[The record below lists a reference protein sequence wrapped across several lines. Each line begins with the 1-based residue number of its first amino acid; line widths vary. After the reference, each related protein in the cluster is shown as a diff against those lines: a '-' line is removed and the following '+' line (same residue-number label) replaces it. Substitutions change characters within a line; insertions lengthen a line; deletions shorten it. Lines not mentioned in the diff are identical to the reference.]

1 LIKRIN
7 HIGIV
12 VRRIEEALK
21 VYQDALGLPLTKI
34 EEVPEQEVRVAF
46 LEVDGSEVELVEP
59 TSTKSGVARFL
70 ERRGEGLHHICFE
83 VDEIEGALRELE
95 AKGIAL
101 VEREPRRGAKGKVAF
116 IHPKSACGVLIE
128 LLEVV

>member
-1 LIKRIN
+1 LIKRVD

-116 IHPKSACGVLIE
+116 IHPRSACGVLVE

>member
-46 LEVDGSEVELVEP
+46 LEVDGSEVELIEP

-70 ERRGEGLHHICFE
+70 ERRGEGLHHICFK
-83 VDEIEGALRELE
+83 VDDIEGALSELE
-95 AKGIAL
+95 AKGISL
-101 VEREPRRGAKGKVAF
+101 VDREPRRGAKGKVAF
-116 IHPKSACGVLIE
+116 IHPRSACGVLIE